1 MNYFFFSSRRRHTRS
16 KRDWSSDVCSSDLTL
31 RRLLAGHR
39 EEVAHDARAALGRRA
54 DLLGSLAERS
64 VPDDFSHEMRLSH
77 EDRQGVVEL
86 VRDTGEQGSHRG
98 ELLAPQKLLGS
109 LQDRLLERSVVALEL
124 EIEPPSVEQVL
135 DPQED
140 FEPVKRLGQEV

>member
-1 MNYFFFSSRRRHTRS
+1 
-16 KRDWSSDVCSSDLTL
+16 
-31 RRLLAGHR
+31 
-39 EEVAHDARAALGRRA
+39 
-54 DLLGSLAERS
+54 
-64 VPDDFSHEMRLSH
+64 MRLSH

-140 FEPVKRLGQEV
+140 FEPVKRLGQEVFRAGGQGALLGLERHVRGQHRSEERRVGKEGRSRWSQYQ